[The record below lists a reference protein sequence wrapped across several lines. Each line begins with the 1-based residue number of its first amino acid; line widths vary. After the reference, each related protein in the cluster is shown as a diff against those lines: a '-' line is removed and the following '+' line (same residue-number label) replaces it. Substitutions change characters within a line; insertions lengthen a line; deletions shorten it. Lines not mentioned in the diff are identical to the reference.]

1 MCAFERSEKGII
13 FNMNMKYITKVKANL
28 LIYTKKKTSNILEGS
43 YNSVYKGKSM
53 NFEDLREYTIGDNV
67 KDIDWKAS
75 ARSNKILIKQYIAEK
90 KHNVLFIL
98 DSGKKMLA
106 DTKDLESKKEVAL
119 MAIGTISYLVDKH
132 GDLISAIYKGK
143 SNIKLFPFRS
153 GLYNIEKI
161 LNSYEKEIDTE
172 NDINSLINYVLKCV
186 KKRMIIFIV
195 TDIDGLNN
203 ISEETLRKLSLL
215 HDVMFIN
222 ISDALMTG
230 YNAFDVD
237 RDCYIPDYILEDPK
251 LKDIELNLK
260 TKIYDDVKEKFKKYK
275 IVTTTINKQKDI
287 VNDVF
292 KLLERRKN
300 ANIH

>member
-1 MCAFERSEKGII
+1 
-13 FNMNMKYITKVKANL
+13 MNMKYITKVKANL
-28 LIYTKKKTSNILEGS
+28 SIYTKKKTSNILEGS
-43 YNSVYKGKSM
+43 YNSIYKGKGM
-53 NFEDLREYTIGDNV
+53 NFEDLREYVIGDNV
-67 KDIDWKAS
+67 KDIDRKAS

-106 DTKDLESKKEVAL
+106 DTRDLDSKKEVAL
-119 MAIGTISYLVDKH
+119 MAIGTICYLVDKH
-132 GDLISAIYKGK
+132 GDSISAIYKGK
-143 SNIKLFPFRS
+143 ENIRLFPFKN

-161 LNSYEKEIDTE
+161 LNSYEKEIDAE
-172 NDINSLINYVLKCV
+172 NNLEDLINYVLKFI
-186 KKRMIIFIV
+186 KRRMIIFIV
-195 TDIDGLNN
+195 TDIDGMSN

-237 RDCYIPDYILEDPK
+237 QDSYIPDYILEDEK
-251 LKDIELNLK
+251 LKDIELQIK
-260 TKIYDDVKEKFKKYK
+260 TQIYEETKEKFKKYK
-275 IVTTTINKQKDI
+275 IIATTINKQKDI

-300 ANIH
+300 ANIY

>member
-1 MCAFERSEKGII
+1 MDFK
-13 FNMNMKYITKVKANL
+13 MNMKYITKVKANL
-28 LIYTKKKTSNILEGS
+28 SIYTKKKTSNILDGS
-43 YNSVYKGKSM
+43 YNSIYRGKSM
-53 NFEDLREYTIGDNV
+53 NFEDLREYIIGDNV

-106 DTKDLESKKEVAL
+106 DTRDFDSKKEVAL
-119 MAIGTISYLVDKH
+119 MAIGTIAYLVDKH
-132 GDLISAIYKGK
+132 GDTISAIYRGK
-143 SNIKLFPFRS
+143 ENIKLFPFRT

-161 LNSYEKEIDTE
+161 LNSYEREMDTE
-172 NDINSLINYVLKCV
+172 NDIEDLINYVLKFI
-186 KKRMIIFIV
+186 KRRMIIFVV

-203 ISEETLRKLSLL
+203 MSEETLRKLSLL

-237 RDCYIPDYILEDPK
+237 KECYIPDYILEDQK
-251 LKDIELNLK
+251 LKDIELDIK
-260 TKIYDDVKEKFKKYK
+260 TKIYEETKEKFKKYK
-275 IVTTTINKQKDI
+275 IITTTINKQKDI

>member
-1 MCAFERSEKGII
+1 
-13 FNMNMKYITKVKANL
+13 MNMKYITKIKANL
-28 LIYTKKKTSNILEGS
+28 SIYTKKKTSNILDGS
-43 YNSVYKGKSM
+43 YNSIYRGKSM
-53 NFEDLREYTIGDNV
+53 NFEDLREYIIGDNV

-98 DSGKKMLA
+98 DSGRKMLA
-106 DTKDLESKKEVAL
+106 DTKDLDSKKEVAL
-119 MAIGTISYLVDKH
+119 MATGTIAYLVDKH
-132 GDLISAIYKGK
+132 GDSISAIYKGK
-143 SNIKLFPFRS
+143 ENIKLFPFRT

-161 LNSYEKEIDTE
+161 LNSYEREIDTE
-172 NDINSLINYVLKCV
+172 NNIESLINYVLRFIKR
-186 KKRMIIFIV
+186 RMIIFII

-237 RDCYIPDYILEDPK
+237 KDCYIPDYILEDQK
-251 LKDIELNLK
+251 LKDIELDIK
-260 TKIYDDVKEKFKKYK
+260 TKIYEETKEKFKKYK
-275 IVTTTINKQKDI
+275 IITTTINKQKDI
-287 VNDVF
+287 VSDVF

-300 ANIH
+300 ANIN

>member
-1 MCAFERSEKGII
+1 
-13 FNMNMKYITKVKANL
+13 MNMKYITKIKANL
-28 LIYTKKKTSNILEGS
+28 SIYTKKKTSNILEGT
-43 YNSVYKGKSM
+43 YNSIYKGKSM
-53 NFEDLREYTIGDNV
+53 NFEDLREYVIGDNV

-98 DSGKKMLA
+98 DSGKKMSA
-106 DTKDLESKKEVAL
+106 DTRDLDSKKEVAL
-119 MAIGTISYLVDKH
+119 MATGTIAYLVDRN
-132 GDLISAIYKGK
+132 GDSISAIYKAQE
-143 SNIKLFPFRS
+143 NIKLFPFKT

-161 LNSYEKEIDTE
+161 LNSYEKAIDTDSDLE
-172 NDINSLINYVLKCV
+172 NLINYVLKFIRR
-186 KKRMIIFIV
+186 RMIIFVI
-195 TDIDGLNN
+195 TDIEGMSG
-203 ISEETLRKLSLL
+203 ISEETLRRLSLL

-222 ISDALMTG
+222 VSDALMTG

-237 RDCYIPDYILEDPK
+237 QNSYIPDYILEDEK
-251 LKDIELNLK
+251 MKEIELQIK
-260 TKIYDDVKEKFKKYK
+260 TKIYEETKEKFKKYK

-300 ANIH
+300 ANIY

>member
-1 MCAFERSEKGII
+1 
-13 FNMNMKYITKVKANL
+13 MNMKYITKIKANL
-28 LIYTKKKTSNILEGS
+28 SIYTKKKTSNILEGS
-43 YNSVYKGKSM
+43 YNSIYKGKSM
-53 NFEDLREYTIGDNV
+53 NFEDLREYVIGDNV

-98 DSGKKMLA
+98 DTGKKMLA

-119 MAIGTISYLVDKH
+119 MATGTIAYLVDKH
-132 GDLISAIYKGK
+132 GDSVSAIYRAEE
-143 SNIKLFPFRS
+143 NIRLFPFKN

-161 LNSYEKEIDTE
+161 LNSYEKEIDSNNNLE
-172 NDINSLINYVLKCV
+172 ELVEYVLKFI
-186 KKRMIIFIV
+186 KRRMIVFVV
-195 TDIDGLNN
+195 TDIDGMSN

-230 YNAFDVD
+230 YNAFDID
-237 RDCYIPDYILEDPK
+237 QNSYIPDYILEDEH
-251 LKDIELNLK
+251 LKEIELEIK
-260 TKIYDDVKEKFKKYK
+260 TKIYEETKEKFKKYK
-275 IVTTTINKQKDI
+275 IVTTTINQQKNI

-300 ANIH
+300 ANIY